1 MQRNSVVLP
10 QPLGPTM
17 HSVSRSRTSRSS
29 WRNAVTAPS
38 RNSLLALAATMTDA
52 VDGSAVIVRRVCNKF
67 LLSLPG
73 NCVMP
78 LGAVKAATLYPMERR
93 GGSK

>member
-1 MQRNSVVLP
+1 MP

-17 HSVSRSRTSRSS
+17 QSDFVVAHLEGELAERDDG
-29 WRNAVTAPS
+29 AVEKQLA
-38 RNSLLALAATMTDA
+38 RVGGDDDRRCRLLGGHCDTF
-52 VDGSAVIVRRVCNKF
+52 GNKF

-78 LGAVKAATLYPMERR
+78 LGAVKAATFSPMERR
-93 GGSK
+93 RDLK